1 MTPSGGGDAMRLT
14 LAEQLPVLLGMG
26 VLAAVCIPRL
36 PPGIC
41 YGDSGDLQVA
51 SATLGIAH
59 PPGYA
64 VLVSLGYVLT
74 RVPFVDPAYMVSL
87 GCCAAGIITLGLA
100 MLASIRLGLNA
111 FVAVSIGVAMT
122 SVPRVWENLLAPE
135 VYAPTLAALAG
146 AAYLTLRYAQLYCT
160 RHLLL
165 AALMLGIAI
174 AIRSPTAL
182 ALPFFG
188 VAWWWS
194 MRRREANR
202 SVVLRRMTC
211 ALALLLL
218 PYVYTIGFLWVRDQP
233 HTPLNYIEQYNAEVR
248 VVPCAD
254 AGPAAK
260 LARVTWLLSG
270 AQYRNLMG
278 NNWHG
283 VRSKLRWLAEDIA
296 PQGWPV
302 LLVGGAIVLVGGVL
316 IARRCGPMAW
326 VLLGMAVQSVVFVC
340 AYRIYGQAAD
350 LLPLLWVLMVAG
362 GVALSWVFP
371 RNAPGLGKQ
380 AAPIVLLAACG
391 WTLLDSGNRPN
402 VARDA
407 DATGFV
413 RGVDLSTFPRDAV
426 ICSSWGTSPPLW
438 YAQHVLADRPDL
450 TILNARSENWV
461 RMIAQYPGPEV
472 YYTDAQAPRPP
483 GYELAPYRKLWRLVP
498 ATQATSQP
506 GEAHR

>member
-1 MTPSGGGDAMRLT
+1 MIRSHDGHSANLT
-14 LAEQLPVLLGMG
+14 RTEQLLVLLGMG
-26 VLAAVCIPRL
+26 VLAAICIPRL
-36 PPGIC
+36 PRGIC
-41 YGDSGDLQVA
+41 CGDSGDLQVA

-74 RVPFVDPAYMVSL
+74 RVPFVEPAYMVSL
-87 GCCAAGIITLGLA
+87 GCCAAGIVALGLG
-100 MLASIRLGLNA
+100 MLVSIRLGLNA
-111 FVAVSIGVAMT
+111 WVAATIGVAMT
-122 SVPRVWENLLAPE
+122 NVPRVWENLLAPE

-146 AAYLTLRYAQLYCT
+146 AAYLTLRYAQLHRT
-160 RHLLL
+160 RDLLL
-165 AALMLGIAI
+165 AALMLGTAI

-188 VAWWWS
+188 MAWWRS
-194 MRRREANR
+194 MRRLEFNR
-202 SVVLRRMTC
+202 RTVLRRMIW
-211 ALALLLL
+211 ALVLLLL
-218 PYVYTIGFLWVRDQP
+218 PCFYTIGYLLIRDQP
-233 HTPLNYIEQYNAEVR
+233 HTPLNYIEQYNTEVH
-248 VVPCAD
+248 VVPESD
-254 AGPAAK
+254 AGPT
-260 LARVTWLLSG
+260 ARLGRVAWLLSG

-278 NNWHG
+278 NTWDG
-283 VRSKLRWLAEDIA
+283 VRSKLRWVAEDIA
-296 PQGWPV
+296 PQGWPTM
-302 LLVGGAIVLVGGVL
+302 LVGGAVVVIGAVL

-326 VLLGMAVQSVVFVC
+326 VLLGMALQSVVFVC
-340 AYRIYGQAAD
+340 MYRIYGQAAD
-350 LLPLLWVLMVAG
+350 LLSLLWALMVAG
-362 GVALSWVFP
+362 GVALSRVFP
-371 RNAPGLGKQ
+371 RNAPGLAKQ
-380 AAPIVLLAACG
+380 AVPIVLLAACA
-391 WTLLDSGNRPN
+391 WTLYDSGNRLN
-402 VARDA
+402 IARDA

-413 RGVDLSTFPRDAV
+413 RGVDLATFPRDAV

-461 RMIAQYPGPEV
+461 RRIAQYPGPEV